1 MSTRM
6 CQARS
11 RGAVVS
17 TRMSGGVQ
25 GRRGEHSHA
34 RRGVPIRF
42 EARGVCLEVTAHS
55 ILIDGGDGRATSGE
69 CDGETVLGAL
79 ALHGAQE
86 HAPSRE
92 PRSCHLMREAIS
104 LMREAITPSRE
115 PRSCHLRREAIR
127 GSSNQTQSDAIR
139 PNQTHS
145 DPIRRNQ
152 TQSDP
157 IRPNQTQSHL
167 RALFTPHYA

>member
-1 MSTRM
+1 MPGEV
-6 CQARS
+6 

-17 TRMSGGVQ
+17 TRMPGEVQ

-55 ILIDGGDGRATSGE
+55 ILINGGDGRATSGE
-69 CDGETVLGAL
+69 CDSETVLGAL

-92 PRSCHLMREAIS
+92 PRSCHLMREAI
-104 LMREAITPSRE
+104 
-115 PRSCHLRREAIR
+115 R
-127 GSSNQTQSDAIR
+127 GSSNQTHSDAIR
-139 PNQTHS
+139 HNQTHS
-145 DPIRRNQ
+145 DPIRR
-152 TQSDP
+152 T
-157 IRPNQTQSHL
+157 QTQSHL

>member
-1 MSTRM
+1 MMSTRM

-17 TRMSGGVQ
+17 TRMSGGVSRL
-25 GRRGEHSHA
+25 GSKH
-34 RRGVPIRF
+34 VVF
-42 EARGVCLEVTAHS
+42 CLEVRAHS

-69 CDGETVLGAL
+69 CDSETVLGAL

-115 PRSCHLRREAIR
+115 PRSRHLRREAIR
-127 GSSNQTQSDAIR
+127 GSSNQTHSDAIR
-139 PNQTHS
+139 HNQTHS
-145 DPIRRNQ
+145 DPIRR
-152 TQSDP
+152 T
-157 IRPNQTQSHL
+157 QTQSHL

>member
-1 MSTRM
+1 MWGREGRRDEHSH
-6 CQARS
+6 
-11 RGAVVS
+11 VS
-17 TRMSGGVQ
+17 GEVQ

-69 CDGETVLGAL
+69 CESETVLGAL

-92 PRSCHLMREAIS
+92 PRSCHLMRVAIS

-127 GSSNQTQSDAIR
+127 GSSNQTHSDAIR

-145 DPIRRNQ
+145 DA
-152 TQSDP
+152 
-157 IRPNQTQSHL
+157 IRPN
-167 RALFTPHYA
+167 PI

>member
-92 PRSCHLMREAIS
+92 PRSRHLM
-104 LMREAITPSRE
+104 
-115 PRSCHLRREAIR
+115 REAIR
-127 GSSNQTQSDAIR
+127 GSSNQTHSDAIR

-145 DPIRRNQ
+145 DA
-152 TQSDP
+152 
-157 IRPNQTQSHL
+157 IRPN
-167 RALFTPHYA
+167 PI

>member
-1 MSTRM
+1 
-6 CQARS
+6 
-11 RGAVVS
+11 
-17 TRMSGGVQ
+17 MSGEVQ

-69 CDGETVLGAL
+69 CDSETVLGAL

-127 GSSNQTQSDAIR
+127 GSSNQTHSDAIR

-145 DPIRRNQ
+145 DA
-152 TQSDP
+152 
-157 IRPNQTQSHL
+157 IRPN
-167 RALFTPHYA
+167 PI

>member
-1 MSTRM
+1 M
-6 CQARS
+6 
-11 RGAVVS
+11 VS
-17 TRMSGGVQ
+17 TRMP
-25 GRRGEHSHA
+25 GEVSRLGSKHVA
-34 RRGVPIRF
+34 F
-42 EARGVCLEVTAHS
+42 CLEAHS

-69 CDGETVLGAL
+69 CESETVLGAL

-86 HAPSRE
+86 HA
-92 PRSCHLMREAIS
+92 
-104 LMREAITPSRE
+104 PSRE

-145 DPIRRNQ
+145 DPIRPNQ

-167 RALFTPHYA
+167 RALFTPHYT

>member
-25 GRRGEHSHA
+25 GRRGEHSHGRGEHSHA

-69 CDGETVLGAL
+69 CDSETVLGAL

-92 PRSCHLMREAIS
+92 PRSCHLMREAINHAQ
-104 LMREAITPSRE
+104 EHAPSRE

-127 GSSNQTQSDAIR
+127 GSSNQTHSDAIR

-145 DPIRRNQ
+145 DA
-152 TQSDP
+152 
-157 IRPNQTQSHL
+157 IRPN
-167 RALFTPHYA
+167 PI